1 MLQWQNRVTVSGCLI
16 CKAKSAKLAYL
27 VFWQALP
34 VVGQGVGTPR
44 KKGKE
49 PM

>member
-1 MLQWQNRVTVSGCLI
+1 MLQWQNRVTVSDCLI
-16 CKAKSAKLAYL
+16 CKAKNAKLAYL

-44 KKGKE
+44 
-49 PM
+49 